1 MFTSGTDPICES
13 DKLVEGL
20 RSGSLWAH
28 YSGIFSDVGEK
39 VLGGGEGTQKKLS
52 FLFLTVPKHSRV
64 ALFLS
69 LTLSKLFLASEKK
82 VFTLWPGSLES
93 RRVPTEQIRR
103 SLSKMVCIFSL

>member
-1 MFTSGTDPICES
+1 MFTGGTDPICES
-13 DKLVEGL
+13 DKLVKGL
-20 RSGSLWAH
+20 RSGILWAY
-28 YSGIFSDVGEK
+28 YSGIFSDVGES
-39 VLGGGEGTQKKLS
+39 VGGGRGNPKKRS

-69 LTLSKLFLASEKK
+69 LALSKLFLASEKK

-93 RRVPTEQIRR
+93 RRVPTEQIHR

>member
-1 MFTSGTDPICES
+1 MFTGGTDPICES
-13 DKLVEGL
+13 DKLAEGL

-28 YSGIFSDVGEK
+28 YSWIFSDVGEK
-39 VLGGGEGTQKKLS
+39 VMGGEGTQKKRS
-52 FLFLTVPKHSRV
+52 FLFLAVPKHSRV

-69 LTLSKLFLASEKK
+69 LALSKLFLASEKK

-93 RRVPTEQIRR
+93 RRVPTEQIRC